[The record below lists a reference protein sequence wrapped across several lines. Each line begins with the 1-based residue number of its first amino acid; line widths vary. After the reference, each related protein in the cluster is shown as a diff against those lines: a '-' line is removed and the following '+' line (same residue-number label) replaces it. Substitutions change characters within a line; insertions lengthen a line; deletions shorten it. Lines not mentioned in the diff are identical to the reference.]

1 MISWMNRLLKWSCG
15 LVSALALFGI
25 MWLMLFDVVGRKYF
39 HHSIPGALEIT
50 EILMALVI
58 FGALPLVSWRSEHI
72 VFDAF
77 DGMLPQ
83 ALHGLQHR
91 LVHLVCAG
99 AFAFLG
105 MQLINRALRFSEYG
119 EVTAH
124 LALALAP
131 VAWTMV
137 AFLWVTA
144 LVHLLFVVVLPPDTQ
159 THAPHNTEFPK

>member
-1 MISWMNRLLKWSCG
+1 
-15 LVSALALFGI
+15 
-25 MWLMLFDVVGRKYF
+25 MLFDVVSRKYF

-77 DGMLPQ
+77 DGVVPQ
-83 ALHGLQHR
+83 VLQGLQHR

-105 MQLINRALRFSEYG
+105 AQLINRAMRFSEYG
-119 EVTAH
+119 EVTSH

-137 AFLWVTA
+137 AFLWLTA
-144 LVHLLFVVVLPPDTQ
+144 LVHLFFVVVLPPGTQ
-159 THAPHNTEFPK
+159 AHAPHTSEFSE